1 MYTEQTSLN
10 NQAMTLVADTTS
22 AESTIAITQPFALI
36 KTTLQLGSTGQAV
49 KELEQL
55 LFHWGYYYGLI
66 DGIFGIQVQNAVKSY
81 QHRVFLLEDG
91 VVGSTTWQALYSG
104 APVNMPI
111 LMNGSSGNAVKV
123 LQNVLK
129 LNGYYF
135 GFVDGFFGI
144 MTKVAVIQFQTN
156 KGLSPDGIVG
166 FRSWHALSKLPH

>member
-10 NQAMTLVADTTS
+10 NQAMTLVADPTS
-22 AESTIAITQPFALI
+22 ESTLTITQSSGLVKP
-36 KTTLQLGSTGQAV
+36 TLQLGSTGQAV

-55 LFHWGYYYGLI
+55 LFHWGYYFGLI
-66 DGIFGIQVQNAVKSY
+66 DGIFGIQVQSAVKSY
-81 QHRVFLLEDG
+81 QHRVFLTEDG
-91 VVGSTTWQALYSG
+91 VVGSITWQALYSG

-135 GFVDGFFGI
+135 GFVDGFFGT

-166 FRSWHALSKLPH
+166 FKGWHALSKLPH